1 MWTNDKK
8 QEIEAEEF
16 RLAADRF
23 VHVNVKSLPWR
34 LRHEFESFASDDE
47 DVVEGKVWLRI
58 QRKDK

>member
-1 MWTNDKK
+1 MTWTDTK

-16 RLAADRF
+16 NLAADRF

-34 LRHEFESFASDDE
+34 LRHEFEAFASDDE

-58 QRKDK
+58 QRKEK